1 MIRSI
6 QEFLRKI
13 NSHLE
18 ERLTFIDFIGIIGTI
33 LIISGLFLTLT
44 VKDLYSRKE
53 ITYIESD
60 TKVLQEDSEISKNE
74 SLLVAS
80 KNGKTYFY
88 SWCKGV
94 ERIKAEN
101 IITFQNED
109 EAKATGRRIAS
120 GCTQ

>member
-1 MIRSI
+1 M
-6 QEFLRKI
+6 
-13 NSHLE
+13 
-18 ERLTFIDFIGIIGTI
+18 
-33 LIISGLFLTLT
+33 
-44 VKDLYSRKE
+44 KDLYYRKE
-53 ITYIESD
+53 ITYTESD
-60 TKVLQEDSEISKNE
+60 AKVLQKDTETSKSD